1 MSAPD
6 RILLPGTVSAPGLFT
21 FFIAAAGSLLSS
33 YNKVNSGILYFTFFL
48 SFLPGTFLLIIVP

>member
-21 FFIAAAGSLLSS
+21 FFIAAAGGLLSS
-33 YNKVNSGILYFTFFL
+33 YNKVNSGILYFTFF
-48 SFLPGTFLLIIVP
+48 FLFFPVHFC